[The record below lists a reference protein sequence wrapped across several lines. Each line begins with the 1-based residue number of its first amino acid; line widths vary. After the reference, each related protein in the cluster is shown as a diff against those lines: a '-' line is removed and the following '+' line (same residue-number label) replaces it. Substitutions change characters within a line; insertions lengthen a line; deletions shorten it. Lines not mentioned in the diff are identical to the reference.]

1 VPIQR
6 PNAHAA
12 WRSVTSDSAVRV
24 ASRVSEMSLTLVEST
39 RFRTARISY
48 APLTSAEP
56 RQCVINYLVRR
67 NPTDSGGLWAI
78 VEGLRD

>member
-39 RFRTARISY
+39 RFRTALPS
-48 APLTSAEP
+48 LGNVSST
-56 RQCVINYLVRR
+56 YLARR
-67 NPTDSGGLWAI
+67 NPTDSAGLWAI
-78 VEGLRD
+78 VEGVRD